1 MPLRMEPTTRV
12 DAVTVRSADLIEIT
26 EEHSPAIPTSLSN
39 LYAIGDRIG
48 SGGMGDVFE
57 ARCLRSDSRVALK
70 IGRTAVD
77 RAHIA
82 NEALCLQ
89 ALSHRNIV
97 RMLDVDVREGSDA
110 FLAIERIEGESLQ
123 QKLRRE
129 RRLSEREAI
138 SIMLGLLDA
147 LAHVHE
153 AGLVHCDVK
162 PANIMLERTQT
173 GVRPV
178 LIDFGLT
185 IDPRGASTIRG
196 GTVTYMAPE
205 QALQTESFDRRA
217 DLYSAG
223 TVLYCMLAGR
233 TPFIDRTALA
243 ALITSSKNP
252 APPIS
257 DFVDVRPRL
266 QQIIERALSFD
277 PDERFTSAAEFR
289 RALLA
294 LVLPERR
301 SIAPA
306 HQPSAQDRWVVVAA
320 ACALIAFFAML
331 ARIAPTRWPSAIEQ
345 TAREARVI
353 PPQSAS

>member
-1 MPLRMEPTTRV
+1 MESTTRV

-26 EEHSPAIPTSLSN
+26 EEHSPTIPTSLSS

-57 ARCLRSDSRVALK
+57 ARCLRDDSLVALK
-70 IGRTAVD
+70 VARSAID

-97 RMLDVDVREGSDA
+97 RMIDVDVREGSDA
-110 FLAIERIEGESLQ
+110 FLAIERIDGESLQ
-123 QKLRRE
+123 QRLRRE

-138 SIMLGLLDA
+138 TIMLGLLDA
-147 LAHVHE
+147 LAHVHD

-162 PANIMLERTQT
+162 PANIMIERTPS

-178 LIDFGLT
+178 LIDFGLA
-185 IDPRGASTIRG
+185 IDPHGGSTIRG

-243 ALITSSKNP
+243 ALITSAKNP

-257 DFVDVRPRL
+257 EFVSVRPRL

-277 PDERFTSAAEFR
+277 PDERFSSASEFR
-289 RALLA
+289 LALLA
-294 LVLPERR
+294 LLRPERR
-301 SIAPA
+301 STATT

-320 ACALIAFFAML
+320 ACALIAFFAAL
-331 ARIAPTRWPSAIEQ
+331 AKILPTPASSAIEQ
-345 TAREARVI
+345 TAIEARLLA
-353 PPQSAS
+353 PQSAS